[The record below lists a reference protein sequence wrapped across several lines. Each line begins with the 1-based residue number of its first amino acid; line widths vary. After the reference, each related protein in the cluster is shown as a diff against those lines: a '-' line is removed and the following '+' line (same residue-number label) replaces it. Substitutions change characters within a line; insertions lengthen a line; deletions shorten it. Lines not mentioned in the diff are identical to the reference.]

1 MEMTATYWKAN
12 SIGKKFLSKTIKHQ
26 VKELAATHEE
36 FIRFCSLCEMSLSQE
51 LRTSVFLF
59 CHLLFNILPVPREV
73 LQVTFYFESF
83 VKIFFINSQLNNI
96 KQLLN
101 LRLLSKAWIR
111 WMRLILFL
119 ELNSCRSGIRT
130 LTTKLE
136 CDCGSLY
143 PEHKVKKCKFGQG

>member
-36 FIRFCSLCEMSLSQE
+36 FIRFCSLCEMSLREE

-59 CHLLFNILPVPREV
+59 CHLLFNIFPVPREV

-101 LRLLSKAWIR
+101 FRLLSKA
-111 WMRLILFL
+111 
-119 ELNSCRSGIRT
+119 
-130 LTTKLE
+130 
-136 CDCGSLY
+136 
-143 PEHKVKKCKFGQG
+143 